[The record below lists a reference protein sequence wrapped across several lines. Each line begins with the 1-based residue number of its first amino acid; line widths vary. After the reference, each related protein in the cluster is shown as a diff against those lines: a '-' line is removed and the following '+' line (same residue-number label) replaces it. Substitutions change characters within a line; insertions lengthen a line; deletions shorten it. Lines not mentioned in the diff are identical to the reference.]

1 MKYLGI
7 RVLAATIGALALYLA
22 FFLFEDSEGK
32 SRDRIEDLWSR
43 IEDQWKRGGNRLTM
57 LLIMV
62 AQAANT
68 ILDRLFGKELVSARS
83 LGISSSYSLFGFW
96 IASSVLLENQDSRS
110 LALQLFLGVLALFC
124 GCCPLLFKA
133 PSSTVIALCPCLAIP
148 AIALGFSPMPL
159 PQSFF
164 LLGGLILGLAASLL
178 TIAWQRRRI
187 RGMCASRRLI
197 AILSVIILQLLL
209 PVMLFS
215 LPFMIHAYFPKQSVN
230 AAVDILTCAN
240 FSTELI
246 LLTFLIVLL
255 LALVH
260 KVLWPVLGRL
270 VYALARHRIVH
281 KPAVM
286 AAIGLLCLFA
296 ALR

>member
-1 MKYLGI
+1 M
-7 RVLAATIGALALYLA
+7 AATIGALALYLA

-32 SRDRIEDLWSR
+32 SRDRIEDLWSG

-57 LLIMV
+57 LLTMV

-68 ILDRLFGKELVSARS
+68 ILDRLFGKDLVSARA
-83 LGISSSYSLFGFW
+83 LGTSSSYSLFGFW
-96 IASSVLLENQDSRS
+96 IASSILLENQDPRS
-110 LALQLFLGVLALFC
+110 MALQLLLGVLALFC
-124 GCCPLLFKA
+124 GCCPLLFKT
-133 PSSTVIALCPCLAIP
+133 PSSTAIALCPCLAIP

-159 PQSFF
+159 LQSFF
-164 LLGGLILGLAASLL
+164 LLGGLILGLMASLL
-178 TIAWQRRRI
+178 TIAWQRSRI
-187 RGMCASRRLI
+187 RGMCTSRRLT
-197 AILSVIILQLLL
+197 AILPVIILQLLL

-215 LPFMIHAYFPKQSVN
+215 LPFLIQVFFPKQGVT
-230 AAVDILTCAN
+230 AVVDILTCAN
-240 FSTELI
+240 FSTEVI
-246 LLTFLIVLL
+246 LLTFLIVLV

-260 KVLWPVLGRL
+260 KILWPVLGRL